1 LSTGKSK
8 CLKDTPTT
16 TEAIL
21 PVTEVKPL
29 VHAYF
34 LMLSKA
40 LEQRVKSG
48 KPILFVR
55 RRKEI
60 VIASIIIIIAVSY
73 FLLFFQQ
80 NIAEQNIRDSLF
92 LAHRNNQVGIIKGI
106 SEHVSSDL
114 RLVTSILQGLSDSSY
129 LQQGELYGDRVG
141 NLMGERF
148 NQINKISK
156 IDGLFIADR
165 NNIITYNK
173 VSEGQRSFVNIDISF
188 RDYVRETKSNLSPV
202 FSNGFR
208 GIDGT
213 HKIAL
218 TFPIINRDSKEY
230 IGMVGVEIPSVDFF
244 ARYGNVY
251 NIDST
256 FLVAYDRNSN
266 YISTPRT
273 NFLGESLFSSEVQR
287 FFNFN
292 GIQNKYYR
300 NVFDGQ
306 LLGGYAIYDF
316 GAGERLNTGYPVSVD
331 GKPKYFVFV
340 ITPTA
345 SVYSDINKTLS
356 AERSKFF
363 LLIAGIT
370 AAILILILF
379 LVKLNSILNEQV
391 KRRTKDLEE
400 SNKRLKTAN
409 EKLNI
414 HDKMQIEFINIT
426 AHELRT
432 PIQPIL
438 VLTEY
443 IRNRTK
449 DKEQIEL
456 LDVII
461 KNTKRLKNLAEEILD
476 VTRIERGVLSLN
488 KERFCLN
495 ELVVDTVKELQ
506 SILDNNNKIK
516 FEYDIHNNDPVLI
529 YADKSR
535 IRQVLSNLISNSIK
549 FVPNEGIISLK
560 VEMRKSDDGNNSKGI
575 VVVSIKDTGIGI
587 DAAIMP
593 KLFTKFASK
602 SFQGT
607 GLGLYISKSIVESHG
622 GKIWAENNKDGKGAT
637 FSFSLPIV

>member
-1 LSTGKSK
+1 
-8 CLKDTPTT
+8 
-16 TEAIL
+16 
-21 PVTEVKPL
+21 
-29 VHAYF
+29 
-34 LMLSKA
+34 M
-40 LEQRVKSG
+40 
-48 KPILFVR
+48 
-55 RRKEI
+55 
-60 VIASIIIIIAVSY
+60 
-73 FLLFFQQ
+73 LFFQQ

-92 LAHRNNQVGIIKGI
+92 VAHRNNQIETTKGI
-106 SEHVSSDL
+106 SGHVSSDL
-114 RLVTSILQGLSDSSY
+114 GLVTSILQGLSDSGY

-141 NLMGERF
+141 NLIEERF
-148 NQINKISK
+148 NQIKKISK

-202 FSNGFR
+202 FSNGFK

-213 HKIAL
+213 YKIAL

-230 IGMVGVEIPSVDFF
+230 MGMVGVEIPSVDFF

-251 NIDST
+251 NIDSS

-292 GIQNKYYR
+292 DIQNKYYR

-306 LLGGYAIYDF
+306 LFGSYAMYDF
-316 GAGERLNTGYPVSVD
+316 GTGERLNTGYPVSVD
-331 GKPKYFVFV
+331 GKSKYFIFV

-391 KRRTKDLEE
+391 NRRTKDLEE
-400 SNKRLKTAN
+400 SNKRLKAAN
-409 EKLNI
+409 EQLNI
-414 HDKMQIEFINIT
+414 HDKMQKEFINIT

-443 IRNRTK
+443 IRNRAK

-456 LDVII
+456 LDIII
-461 KNTKRLKNLAEEILD
+461 KNSKRLKSLAEEILD

-495 ELVVDTVKELQ
+495 ELIVDTIKELQ
-506 SILDNNNKIK
+506 NIIDNNKKIK
-516 FEYDIHNNDPVLI
+516 FEIDIQSSDPVLM

-549 FVPNEGIISLK
+549 FISNEGTISLR
-560 VEMRKSDDGNNSKGI
+560 VERRKTDGDGGDSKEI
-575 VVVSIKDTGIGI
+575 IVVSIKDTGIGI

-607 GLGLYISKSIVESHG
+607 GLGLYISKNIVESHG

-637 FSFSLPIV
+637 FSFSLPVI

>member
-1 LSTGKSK
+1 
-8 CLKDTPTT
+8 
-16 TEAIL
+16 
-21 PVTEVKPL
+21 
-29 VHAYF
+29 
-34 LMLSKA
+34 M
-40 LEQRVKSG
+40 
-48 KPILFVR
+48 
-55 RRKEI
+55 
-60 VIASIIIIIAVSY
+60 
-73 FLLFFQQ
+73 LFFQQ

-92 LAHRNNQVGIIKGI
+92 VAHRNNQIETTKGI
-106 SEHVSSDL
+106 SGHVSSDL
-114 RLVTSILQGLSDSSY
+114 GLVTSILQGLSDSGY

-141 NLMGERF
+141 NLIEERF
-148 NQINKISK
+148 NQIKKISK

-202 FSNGFR
+202 FSNGFK

-213 HKIAL
+213 YKIAL

-230 IGMVGVEIPSVDFF
+230 MGMVGVEIPSVDFF

-251 NIDST
+251 NIDSS

-292 GIQNKYYR
+292 DIQNKYYR

-306 LLGGYAIYDF
+306 LFGSYAMYDF
-316 GAGERLNTGYPVSVD
+316 GTGERLNTGYPVSVD
-331 GKPKYFVFV
+331 GKSKYFIFV

-391 KRRTKDLEE
+391 NRRTKDLEE
-400 SNKRLKTAN
+400 SNKRLKAAN
-409 EKLNI
+409 EQLNI
-414 HDKMQIEFINIT
+414 HDKMQKEFINIT

-443 IRNRTK
+443 IRNRAK

-456 LDVII
+456 LDIII
-461 KNTKRLKNLAEEILD
+461 KNSKRLKSLAEEILD

-495 ELVVDTVKELQ
+495 ELIVDTIKELQ
-506 SILDNNNKIK
+506 NIIDNNKKIK
-516 FEYDIHNNDPVLI
+516 FEIDIQSSDPVLM

-549 FVPNEGIISLK
+549 FIPNEGTISLR
-560 VEMRKSDDGNNSKGI
+560 VERRKTDGDGGDSKEI
-575 VVVSIKDTGIGI
+575 IVVSIKDTGIGI

-607 GLGLYISKSIVESHG
+607 GLGLYISKNIVESHG

-637 FSFSLPIV
+637 FSFSLPVI

>member
-1 LSTGKSK
+1 
-8 CLKDTPTT
+8 
-16 TEAIL
+16 
-21 PVTEVKPL
+21 
-29 VHAYF
+29 
-34 LMLSKA
+34 MLFKA
-40 LEQRVKSG
+40 LEQRVKLG

-55 RRKEI
+55 RRKEM

-92 LAHRNNQVGIIKGI
+92 LAHRNNQVEITKGI

-141 NLMGERF
+141 NLMGARF
-148 NQINKISK
+148 DQINKISK

-173 VSEGQRSFVNIDISF
+173 VPVGQRSFVNIDISF
-188 RDYVRETKSNLSPV
+188 RDYVRETKSTLSPV

-213 HKIAL
+213 YKIAL

-273 NFLGESLFSSEVQR
+273 NFLGESLFSNEVQR

-340 ITPTA
+340 ITPTT

-370 AAILILILF
+370 TAILILILF

-414 HDKMQIEFINIT
+414 HDKMQKEFINIT

-476 VTRIERGVLSLN
+476 VTRIERGVMSLN
-488 KERFCLN
+488 KERFCLD

-560 VEMRKSDDGNNSKGI
+560 VEMRKSDDGNNSKEN

-587 DAAIMP
+587 DEAIIP

-607 GLGLYISKSIVESHG
+607 GLGLYISKRIVESHG
-622 GKIWAENNKDGKGAT
+622 GKIWAENNKDEKGAT
-637 FSFSLPIV
+637 FSFSLPLNVQGQFQIEN

>member
-1 LSTGKSK
+1 
-8 CLKDTPTT
+8 
-16 TEAIL
+16 
-21 PVTEVKPL
+21 
-29 VHAYF
+29 
-34 LMLSKA
+34 LSK
-40 LEQRVKSG
+40 
-48 KPILFVR
+48 PTLFVR

-60 VIASIIIIIAVSY
+60 IIASIIIIIAVSY

-92 LAHRNNQVGIIKGI
+92 VAHRNNQIETTKGI
-106 SEHVSSDL
+106 SGHVSSDL
-114 RLVTSILQGLSDSSY
+114 GLVTSILQGLSDSGY

-141 NLMGERF
+141 NLIEERF
-148 NQINKISK
+148 NQIKKISK

-202 FSNGFR
+202 FSNGFK

-213 HKIAL
+213 YKIAL

-230 IGMVGVEIPSVDFF
+230 MGMVGVEIPSVDFF

-251 NIDST
+251 NIDSS

-292 GIQNKYYR
+292 DSQNKYYR

-306 LLGGYAIYDF
+306 LFGGYAMYDF
-316 GAGERLNTGYPVSVD
+316 GTGERLNTGYPVSVD
-331 GKPKYFVFV
+331 GKSKYFIFV

-391 KRRTKDLEE
+391 NRRTKDLEE

-409 EKLNI
+409 EQLNI
-414 HDKMQIEFINIT
+414 HDKMQKEFINIT

-443 IRNRTK
+443 IRNRAK

-456 LDVII
+456 LDIII
-461 KNTKRLKNLAEEILD
+461 KNSKRLKSLAEEILD

-495 ELVVDTVKELQ
+495 DLIVDTIKELQ
-506 SILDNNNKIK
+506 NIIDNNKKIK
-516 FEYDIHNNDPVLI
+516 FEIDIQSSDPVLI
-529 YADKSR
+529 YADKGR

-549 FVPNEGIISLK
+549 FIPNEGTISLR
-560 VEMRKSDDGNNSKGI
+560 VERRKTEDDGGDSKEI
-575 VVVSIKDTGIGI
+575 IVVSIRDTGIGI

-607 GLGLYISKSIVESHG
+607 GLGLYISKNIVESHG
-622 GKIWAENNKDGKGAT
+622 GKLWAENNKDGKGAT
-637 FSFSLPIV
+637 FSFSLPVI

>member
-1 LSTGKSK
+1 
-8 CLKDTPTT
+8 
-16 TEAIL
+16 
-21 PVTEVKPL
+21 
-29 VHAYF
+29 
-34 LMLSKA
+34 MLSKA
-40 LEQRVKSG
+40 LEQRVKLG
-48 KPILFVR
+48 KRILFVR

-92 LAHRNNQVGIIKGI
+92 LAHRNNQVEITKGI

-141 NLMGERF
+141 NLMGARF
-148 NQINKISK
+148 DQINKISK

-173 VSEGQRSFVNIDISF
+173 VPEGQRSFVNIDISF
-188 RDYVRETKSNLSPV
+188 RDYVRETKSTLSPV

-213 HKIAL
+213 YKIAL

-251 NIDST
+251 NIVST

-316 GAGERLNTGYPVSVD
+316 GAGERLNTGYPVTVD

-400 SNKRLKTAN
+400 SNERLKTAN

-414 HDKMQIEFINIT
+414 HDKMQKEFIDIT

-506 SILDNNNKIK
+506 SILGNKNKIK
-516 FEYDIHNNDPVLI
+516 FEYDIHSNDSVLI

-560 VEMRKSDDGNNSKGI
+560 VEMRKSDDGNNGKGI

-622 GKIWAENNKDGKGAT
+622 GKIWAENNENGKGAT

>member
-1 LSTGKSK
+1 
-8 CLKDTPTT
+8 
-16 TEAIL
+16 
-21 PVTEVKPL
+21 
-29 VHAYF
+29 
-34 LMLSKA
+34 LSK
-40 LEQRVKSG
+40 
-48 KPILFVR
+48 PTLFVR

-60 VIASIIIIIAVSY
+60 IIASIIIIIAVSY

-92 LAHRNNQVGIIKGI
+92 VAHRNNQIETTKGI
-106 SEHVSSDL
+106 SGHVSSDL
-114 RLVTSILQGLSDSSY
+114 GLVTSILQGLSDSGY

-141 NLMGERF
+141 NLIEERF
-148 NQINKISK
+148 NQIKKISK

-202 FSNGFR
+202 FSNGFK

-213 HKIAL
+213 YKIAL

-230 IGMVGVEIPSVDFF
+230 MGMVGVEIPSVDFF

-251 NIDST
+251 NIDSS

-292 GIQNKYYR
+292 DIQNKYYR

-306 LLGGYAIYDF
+306 LFGGYAMYDF
-316 GAGERLNTGYPVSVD
+316 GTGERLNTGYPVSVD
-331 GKPKYFVFV
+331 GKSKYFIFV

-345 SVYSDINKTLS
+345 SIYSDINKTLS

-391 KRRTKDLEE
+391 NRRTKDLEE

-409 EKLNI
+409 EQLNI
-414 HDKMQIEFINIT
+414 HDKMQKEFINIT

-443 IRNRTK
+443 IRNRAK

-456 LDVII
+456 LDIII
-461 KNTKRLKNLAEEILD
+461 KNSKRLKSLAEEILD

-495 ELVVDTVKELQ
+495 DLIVDTIKELQ
-506 SILDNNNKIK
+506 NIIDNNKKIK
-516 FEYDIHNNDPVLI
+516 FEIDIQSSDPVLI
-529 YADKSR
+529 YADKGR

-549 FVPNEGIISLK
+549 FIPNEGTISLR
-560 VEMRKSDDGNNSKGI
+560 VERRKTEDDGGDSKEI
-575 VVVSIKDTGIGI
+575 IVVSIRDTGIGI

-607 GLGLYISKSIVESHG
+607 GLGLYISKNIVESHG
-622 GKIWAENNKDGKGAT
+622 GKLWAENNKDGKGAT
-637 FSFSLPIV
+637 FSFSLPVI

>member
-1 LSTGKSK
+1 
-8 CLKDTPTT
+8 
-16 TEAIL
+16 
-21 PVTEVKPL
+21 
-29 VHAYF
+29 
-34 LMLSKA
+34 M
-40 LEQRVKSG
+40 
-48 KPILFVR
+48 
-55 RRKEI
+55 
-60 VIASIIIIIAVSY
+60 
-73 FLLFFQQ
+73 LFFQQ

-92 LAHRNNQVGIIKGI
+92 LAHRNNQIETTKGI
-106 SEHVSSDL
+106 SGHVSSDL
-114 RLVTSILQGLSDSSY
+114 GLVTSILQGLSDSGY

-141 NLMGERF
+141 NLIEERF

-202 FSNGFR
+202 FSNGFK

-213 HKIAL
+213 YKIAL

-251 NIDST
+251 NIDSR

-292 GIQNKYYR
+292 DIQNKYYR

-306 LLGGYAIYDF
+306 LFGGYAMYDF
-316 GAGERLNTGYPVSVD
+316 GTGERLNTGYPVTVD
-331 GKPKYFVFV
+331 GKSKYFIFV

-370 AAILILILF
+370 TAILILILF

-391 KRRTKDLEE
+391 NRRTKDLEE
-400 SNKRLKTAN
+400 SNKRLKAAN
-409 EKLNI
+409 EQLNI
-414 HDKMQIEFINIT
+414 HDKMQKEFINIT

-443 IRNRTK
+443 IRNRAK

-456 LDVII
+456 LDIII
-461 KNTKRLKNLAEEILD
+461 KNSKRLKSLAEEILD

-495 ELVVDTVKELQ
+495 EIIVDTIKELQ
-506 SILDNNNKIK
+506 NIIDKNKKIK
-516 FEYDIHNNDPVLI
+516 FEIDIQSSDPVLI

-549 FVPNEGIISLK
+549 FIPNEGTISLK
-560 VEMRKSDDGNNSKGI
+560 VERRKTDDDGGDSKEI
-575 VVVSIKDTGIGI
+575 IVVSIKDTGIGI

-607 GLGLYISKSIVESHG
+607 GLGLYISKNIVESHG

-637 FSFSLPIV
+637 FSFSLPVI

>member
-1 LSTGKSK
+1 MSK
-8 CLKDTPTT
+8 PT
-16 TEAIL
+16 
-21 PVTEVKPL
+21 
-29 VHAYF
+29 
-34 LMLSKA
+34 
-40 LEQRVKSG
+40 
-48 KPILFVR
+48 LFVR

-60 VIASIIIIIAVSY
+60 IIASIIIIIAVSY

-92 LAHRNNQVGIIKGI
+92 VAHRNNQIETTKGI
-106 SEHVSSDL
+106 SGHVSSDL
-114 RLVTSILQGLSDSSY
+114 GLVTSILQGLSDSGY

-141 NLMGERF
+141 NLIEERF
-148 NQINKISK
+148 NQIKKISK

-202 FSNGFR
+202 FSNGFK

-213 HKIAL
+213 YKIAL

-230 IGMVGVEIPSVDFF
+230 MGMVGVEIPSVDFF

-251 NIDST
+251 NIDSS

-292 GIQNKYYR
+292 DIQNKYYR

-306 LLGGYAIYDF
+306 LFGSYAMYDF
-316 GAGERLNTGYPVSVD
+316 GTGERLNTGYPVSVD
-331 GKPKYFVFV
+331 GKSKYFIFV

-391 KRRTKDLEE
+391 NRRTKDLEE
-400 SNKRLKTAN
+400 SNKRLKAAN
-409 EKLNI
+409 EQLNI
-414 HDKMQIEFINIT
+414 HDKMQKEFINIT

-443 IRNRTK
+443 IRNRAK

-456 LDVII
+456 LDIII
-461 KNTKRLKNLAEEILD
+461 KNSKRLKSLAEEILD

-495 ELVVDTVKELQ
+495 ELIVDTIKELQ
-506 SILDNNNKIK
+506 NIIDNNKKIK
-516 FEYDIHNNDPVLI
+516 FEIDIQSSDPVLM

-549 FVPNEGIISLK
+549 FIPNEGTISLR
-560 VEMRKSDDGNNSKGI
+560 VERRKTDGDGGDSKEI
-575 VVVSIKDTGIGI
+575 IVVSIKDTGIGI

-607 GLGLYISKSIVESHG
+607 GLGLYISKNIVESHG

-637 FSFSLPIV
+637 FSFSLPVI

>member
-1 LSTGKSK
+1 
-8 CLKDTPTT
+8 
-16 TEAIL
+16 
-21 PVTEVKPL
+21 
-29 VHAYF
+29 
-34 LMLSKA
+34 MLFKA
-40 LEQRVKSG
+40 LEQRVKLD

-55 RRKEI
+55 RRKEM
-60 VIASIIIIIAVSY
+60 VIASMIIIIAVSY

-92 LAHRNNQVGIIKGI
+92 LAHRNNQVEITKGI

-129 LQQGELYGDRVG
+129 LQQEELYGDRVG
-141 NLMGERF
+141 NLMGARF
-148 NQINKISK
+148 DQINKISK

-173 VSEGQRSFVNIDISF
+173 VPEGQRSFVNIDISF
-188 RDYVRETKSNLSPV
+188 SDYVRETKSTLSPV

-213 HKIAL
+213 YKIAL

-273 NFLGESLFSSEVQR
+273 NFLGESLFSNEVQR

-331 GKPKYFVFV
+331 GKLEYFVFV

-370 AAILILILF
+370 GAILILILF

-414 HDKMQIEFINIT
+414 HDKMQKEFINIT

-476 VTRIERGVLSLN
+476 VTRIERGVMSLN
-488 KERFCLN
+488 KERFCLD

-506 SILDNNNKIK
+506 SILGNNNKIK
-516 FEYDIHNNDPVLI
+516 FEYDIHSNDPVLI
-529 YADKSR
+529 HADKSR

-549 FVPNEGIISLK
+549 FIPNEGIISLK

-587 DAAIMP
+587 DEAIIP

-622 GKIWAENNKDGKGAT
+622 GKIWAENNENGKGAT

>member
-1 LSTGKSK
+1 
-8 CLKDTPTT
+8 
-16 TEAIL
+16 
-21 PVTEVKPL
+21 
-29 VHAYF
+29 
-34 LMLSKA
+34 LSK
-40 LEQRVKSG
+40 
-48 KPILFVR
+48 PTLFVR

-60 VIASIIIIIAVSY
+60 IIASIIIIIAVSY

-92 LAHRNNQVGIIKGI
+92 VAHRNNQIETTKGI
-106 SEHVSSDL
+106 SGHVSSDL
-114 RLVTSILQGLSDSSY
+114 GLVTSILQGLSDSGY

-141 NLMGERF
+141 NLIEERF
-148 NQINKISK
+148 NQIKKISK

-202 FSNGFR
+202 FSNGFK

-213 HKIAL
+213 YKIAL

-230 IGMVGVEIPSVDFF
+230 MGMVGVEIPSVDFF

-251 NIDST
+251 NIDSS

-292 GIQNKYYR
+292 DIQNKYYR

-306 LLGGYAIYDF
+306 LFGGYAMYDF
-316 GAGERLNTGYPVSVD
+316 GTGERLNTGYPVSVD
-331 GKPKYFVFV
+331 GKSKYFIFV

-391 KRRTKDLEE
+391 NRRTKDLEE

-409 EKLNI
+409 EQLNI
-414 HDKMQIEFINIT
+414 HDKMQKEFINIT

-443 IRNRTK
+443 IRNRAK

-456 LDVII
+456 LDIII
-461 KNTKRLKNLAEEILD
+461 KNSKRLKSLAEEILD

-495 ELVVDTVKELQ
+495 DLIVDTIKELQ
-506 SILDNNNKIK
+506 NIIDNNKKIK
-516 FEYDIHNNDPVLI
+516 FEIDIQSSDPVLI
-529 YADKSR
+529 YADKGR

-549 FVPNEGIISLK
+549 FIPNEGTISLR
-560 VEMRKSDDGNNSKGI
+560 VERRKTEDDGGDSKEI
-575 VVVSIKDTGIGI
+575 IVVSIRDTGIGI

-607 GLGLYISKSIVESHG
+607 GLGLYISKNIVESHG
-622 GKIWAENNKDGKGAT
+622 GKLWAENNKDGKGAT
-637 FSFSLPIV
+637 FSFSLPVI

>member
-1 LSTGKSK
+1 
-8 CLKDTPTT
+8 
-16 TEAIL
+16 
-21 PVTEVKPL
+21 
-29 VHAYF
+29 
-34 LMLSKA
+34 
-40 LEQRVKSG
+40 
-48 KPILFVR
+48 
-55 RRKEI
+55 
-60 VIASIIIIIAVSY
+60 
-73 FLLFFQQ
+73 
-80 NIAEQNIRDSLF
+80 
-92 LAHRNNQVGIIKGI
+92 
-106 SEHVSSDL
+106 
-114 RLVTSILQGLSDSSY
+114 
-129 LQQGELYGDRVG
+129 
-141 NLMGERF
+141 
-148 NQINKISK
+148 
-156 IDGLFIADR
+156 
-165 NNIITYNK
+165 
-173 VSEGQRSFVNIDISF
+173 
-188 RDYVRETKSNLSPV
+188 
-202 FSNGFR
+202 
-208 GIDGT
+208 
-213 HKIAL
+213 
-218 TFPIINRDSKEY
+218 
-230 IGMVGVEIPSVDFF
+230 MVGVEIPSVDFF

-273 NFLGESLFSSEVQR
+273 NFLGESLFSNEVQR

-292 GIQNKYYR
+292 DIQNKYYR
-300 NVFDGQ
+300 HVFDGQ

-331 GKPKYFVFV
+331 GKPQYFVFV

-370 AAILILILF
+370 GAILILILF

-414 HDKMQIEFINIT
+414 HDKMQKEFINIT

-488 KERFCLN
+488 KERFCLD

-506 SILDNNNKIK
+506 SILGNNNKIK
-516 FEYDIHNNDPVLI
+516 FEYDIHSNDPVLI
-529 YADKSR
+529 HADKSR

-549 FVPNEGIISLK
+549 FIPNEGIISLK

-587 DAAIMP
+587 DEAIIP

-622 GKIWAENNKDGKGAT
+622 GKIWAENNENDKGAT

>member
-1 LSTGKSK
+1 
-8 CLKDTPTT
+8 
-16 TEAIL
+16 
-21 PVTEVKPL
+21 
-29 VHAYF
+29 
-34 LMLSKA
+34 MLFKA
-40 LEQRVKSG
+40 LEQRVKLG

-55 RRKEI
+55 RRKEM

-92 LAHRNNQVGIIKGI
+92 LAHRNNQVEITKGI

-114 RLVTSILQGLSDSSY
+114 RLVTSILQGLSDSRY

-141 NLMGERF
+141 NLMGARF
-148 NQINKISK
+148 DQINKISK

-173 VSEGQRSFVNIDISF
+173 VPVGQRSFVNIDISF
-188 RDYVRETKSNLSPV
+188 RDYVRETKSTLSPV

-213 HKIAL
+213 YKIAL

-273 NFLGESLFSSEVQR
+273 NFLGESLFSNEVQR

-340 ITPTA
+340 ITPTT

-370 AAILILILF
+370 TAILILILF

-414 HDKMQIEFINIT
+414 HDKMQKEFINIT

-476 VTRIERGVLSLN
+476 VTRIERGVMSLN
-488 KERFCLN
+488 KERFCLD

-560 VEMRKSDDGNNSKGI
+560 VEMRKSDDGNNSKEN

-587 DAAIMP
+587 DEAIIP

-622 GKIWAENNKDGKGAT
+622 GKIWAENNENGKGAT

>member
-1 LSTGKSK
+1 
-8 CLKDTPTT
+8 
-16 TEAIL
+16 
-21 PVTEVKPL
+21 
-29 VHAYF
+29 
-34 LMLSKA
+34 MLFKA
-40 LEQRVKSG
+40 LEQRVKLG

-92 LAHRNNQVGIIKGI
+92 LAHRNNQVEITKGI

-114 RLVTSILQGLSDSSY
+114 RLVTSILQGLSDSRY

-141 NLMGERF
+141 NLMGTRF
-148 NQINKISK
+148 DQINKISK

-173 VSEGQRSFVNIDISF
+173 VPEGQRSFVNIDISF
-188 RDYVRETKSNLSPV
+188 RDYVRETKRTLSPV
-202 FSNGFR
+202 FSNGFK

-213 HKIAL
+213 YKIAL
-218 TFPIINRDSKEY
+218 TFPILNRDSKEY

-273 NFLGESLFSSEVQR
+273 NFLGESLFSNEVQR

-292 GIQNKYYR
+292 DIQNKYYR
-300 NVFDGQ
+300 HVFDGQ

-331 GKPKYFVFV
+331 GKPQYFVFV

-370 AAILILILF
+370 VAILILILF

-414 HDKMQIEFINIT
+414 HDKMQKEFINIT

-488 KERFCLN
+488 KERFCLD
-495 ELVVDTVKELQ
+495 EMVVDTVKELQ
-506 SILDNNNKIK
+506 SILGNNNKIK
-516 FEYDIHNNDPVLI
+516 FEYDIHSNDPVLI
-529 YADKSR
+529 HADKSR

-549 FVPNEGIISLK
+549 FIPNEGIISLK
-560 VEMRKSDDGNNSKGI
+560 VEMRKSDDGTNSKGI

-587 DAAIMP
+587 DEAIIP

-622 GKIWAENNKDGKGAT
+622 GKIWAENNENGKGAT

>member
-1 LSTGKSK
+1 MSK
-8 CLKDTPTT
+8 PT
-16 TEAIL
+16 
-21 PVTEVKPL
+21 
-29 VHAYF
+29 
-34 LMLSKA
+34 
-40 LEQRVKSG
+40 
-48 KPILFVR
+48 LFVR

-60 VIASIIIIIAVSY
+60 IIASIIIIIAVSY

-92 LAHRNNQVGIIKGI
+92 LAHRNNQIETTKGI
-106 SEHVSSDL
+106 SGHVSSDL
-114 RLVTSILQGLSDSSY
+114 GLVTSILQGLSDSGY

-141 NLMGERF
+141 NLIEERF

-202 FSNGFR
+202 FSNGFK

-213 HKIAL
+213 YKIAL

-251 NIDST
+251 NIDSG

-273 NFLGESLFSSEVQR
+273 SFLGESLFSSEVQR

-292 GIQNKYYR
+292 DIQNKYYR

-306 LLGGYAIYDF
+306 LFGGYAMYDF
-316 GAGERLNTGYPVSVD
+316 GTGERLNTGYPVTVD
-331 GKPKYFVFV
+331 GKSKYFIFV

-391 KRRTKDLEE
+391 NRRTKDLEE
-400 SNKRLKTAN
+400 SNKRLKAAN
-409 EKLNI
+409 EQLNI
-414 HDKMQIEFINIT
+414 HDKMQKEFINIT

-443 IRNRTK
+443 IRNRAK
-449 DKEQIEL
+449 DKEEIEL
-456 LDVII
+456 LDIII
-461 KNTKRLKNLAEEILD
+461 KNSKRLKSLAEEILD

-495 ELVVDTVKELQ
+495 ELIVDTIKELQ
-506 SILDNNNKIK
+506 NIIDNNKKIK
-516 FEYDIHNNDPVLI
+516 FEIDIRSSDPVLI

-549 FVPNEGIISLK
+549 FIPNEGTISLK
-560 VEMRKSDDGNNSKGI
+560 VERRKTDDDGGR
-575 VVVSIKDTGIGI
+575 
-587 DAAIMP
+587 
-593 KLFTKFASK
+593 
-602 SFQGT
+602 
-607 GLGLYISKSIVESHG
+607 
-622 GKIWAENNKDGKGAT
+622 
-637 FSFSLPIV
+637 